1 MGLSAIWLIWCSPCT
16 LVTVRV
22 VVPAHASPEI
32 TWPEDLGE
40 GEEEDGWMDGARSG
54 TGGRDR
60 GPGEEP
66 NGAAGFGVPKI
77 PHWERPYGTS
87 RTFTS

>member
-32 TWPEDLGE
+32 TWPEDLRE
-40 GEEEDGWMDGARSG
+40 GEEEDGWMDGWGRVGDRRQRSG
-54 TGGRDR
+54 PR
-60 GPGEEP
+60 
-66 NGAAGFGVPKI
+66 
-77 PHWERPYGTS
+77 
-87 RTFTS
+87 